1 MAQEEDI
8 RIDDEG
14 YAHVPQQPGLGVE
27 IDWDSIDKWTITTL

>member
-1 MAQEEDI
+1 LAQEEDI

-27 IDWDSIDKWTITTL
+27 IDCGTLSISGQ